1 MHRSVQPTTGAALSV
16 GRSLSRAEPA
26 VGAPVGESVTVLD
39 LPDEQATRAI
49 ACRLAEFVRGGDVL
63 ALWGGLGVGKTV
75 FARALIQARAGAE
88 IEVPSPTFTLVQIYE
103 GLGPDAADLF
113 HFDLYRIDA
122 PEDAL
127 ELGIEDAFAGGI
139 ALIEWPDRLGPFL
152 PTRPLDVVFA
162 DVPGRPGAR
171 HVRLAG
177 DASWRKRLV
186 EAGLA

>member
-1 MHRSVQPTTGAALSV
+1 MSAR
-16 GRSLSRAEPA
+16 RAFSGGEPDA
-26 VGAPVGESVTVLD
+26 GAPIGDSVTVLD
-39 LPDEQATRAI
+39 LPDEGATRGA
-49 ACRLAEFVRGGDVL
+49 AQRLADVVRGGDVL

-75 FARALIQARAGAE
+75 LARALVQACAGAE
-88 IEVPSPTFTLVQIYE
+88 VEVPSPTFTLVQIYE
-103 GLGPDAADLF
+103 GIGPGACDLF

-152 PTRPLDVVFA
+152 PARRLDLTLA
-162 DVPGRPGAR
+162 DVPGHPNARRLSLGAN
-171 HVRLAG
+171 H
-177 DASWRKRLV
+177 DWRKRLA

>member
-1 MHRSVQPTTGAALSV
+1 MHRSVQPTTGAGLSAS
-16 GRSLSRAEPA
+16 RPSSRAQPDA
-26 VGAPVGESVTVLD
+26 GAPGGESLTILD
-39 LPDEQATRAI
+39 LPDEQATRAV
-49 ACRLAEFVRGGDVL
+49 ASRLAEVVRGGDVL

-75 FARALIQARAGAE
+75 FARALVQARAGTE

-127 ELGIEDAFAGGI
+127 ELGIEEAFAGGI

-152 PTRPLDVVFA
+152 PAGRLDLVFA
-162 DVPGRPGAR
+162 DVPGRVDAR
-171 HVRLAG
+171 QMRLAG
-177 DASWRKRLV
+177 DASWRQRLV

>member
-1 MHRSVQPTTGAALSV
+1 MTG
-16 GRSLSRAEPA
+16 
-26 VGAPVGESVTVLD
+26 LD
-39 LPDEQATRAI
+39 LADEAATCAI
-49 ACRLAEFVRGGDVL
+49 AVRLAGLLRSGDVL

-103 GLGPDAADLF
+103 GAAAQAADIF
-113 HFDLYRIDA
+113 HFDLYRIET

-152 PTRPLDVVFA
+152 PAVRLDLIFS
-162 DVPGRPGAR
+162 DVPEQPAAR
-171 HVRLAG
+171 RLDLAGHGDWPHRLA
-177 DASWRKRLV
+177 

>member
-1 MHRSVQPTTGAALSV
+1 M
-16 GRSLSRAEPA
+16 
-26 VGAPVGESVTVLD
+26 TVLD
-39 LPDEQATRAI
+39 LPDEQATRAV
-49 ACRLAEFVRGGDVL
+49 ARRLAELVRAGDVL

-75 FARALIQARAGAE
+75 FARGLVQARAGAE

-103 GLGPDAADLF
+103 GLGPSAADLF

-127 ELGIEDAFAGGI
+127 ELGIEDAFAGI

-152 PTRPLDVVFA
+152 PAKRLDLVFA

-171 HVRLAG
+171 QVRLAG